1 MIIKIHSRGIG
12 AGRGPVDYLLGKDRD
27 RPDARL
33 DRGDPEQMIQL
44 IDSSNYAQ
52 KYTSGVL
59 SFAERDLD
67 ERQKQQIMDSF
78 ERTLLPG
85 LDKDQ
90 YSVLWVQHQDKDRL
104 ELNFVV
110 ANVEL
115 QSGKRLQPYYD
126 RADRPRLNAW
136 KDLVND
142 HYKLHDPNDPLNKR
156 ELCTPN
162 NLPRTKKE
170 ASETITNGLLGLA
183 EQGRINNRDDVVK
196 TLEGAGFE
204 IARTTG
210 KSISIKDPDGGQNI
224 RLKGMIYEQN
234 FRFGQELRADIERA
248 SQSYRADRNNRVQEA
263 RTTLDR
269 LTERKRENNQQ
280 RYPRTERTDTP
291 DYVKNLEY
299 RSDSHRY
306 GYRPSMGDFG
316 ISEPQNQG
324 KRRPDSSS
332 ERHDTEIDRRRGQLD
347 HNQLPRQQEPQT
359 LVHQD
364 EYTGRQLARGLSR
377 PNGVLNHDRVGTAA
391 TQGTGTDAERTTDTA
406 ERFTADVREYQ
417 ARQSGTQAEFSRIFG
432 RFDRNRQE
440 QEREFEQISKADQQL
455 EQTST
460 ELQRANR
467 HLEQANASARTASIE
482 AQKMNEPERSYSS
495 GFGLMR

>member
-12 AGRGPVDYLLGKDRD
+12 SGSSPVDYLLGKDRD

-224 RLKGMIYEQN
+224 RLKGMIYEQD
-234 FRFGQELRADIERA
+234 FRFGQELRADIEAA
-248 SQSYRADRNNRVQEA
+248 SARYRADRNNRVQEA

-291 DYVKNLEY
+291 DYVKNLERSSNSRY
-299 RSDSHRY
+299 HSNTGSRANFGVAGQENQRELRSDSTAERNNSGFSGPGGQY
-306 GYRPSMGDFG
+306 
-316 ISEPQNQG
+316 QN
-324 KRRPDSSS
+324 
-332 ERHDTEIDRRRGQLD
+332 GQL
-347 HNQLPRQQEPQT
+347 HRRQEPQT
-359 LVHQD
+359 IMYSSEQNSRDVR
-364 EYTGRQLARGLSR
+364 EQLHDTNGILS
-377 PNGVLNHDRVGTAA
+377 NDRVRKALIRSIGTH
-391 TQGTGTDAERTTDTA
+391 AERADSTA
-406 ERFTADVREYQ
+406 ERFKTDVREYQ
-417 ARQSGTQAEFSRIFG
+417 AGQPQRQGSIQELVSGYQR
-432 RFDRNRQE
+432 DRPDPKREIE
-440 QEREFEQISKADQQL
+440 QLDTACKQL
-455 EQTST
+455 ERANT
-460 ELQRANR
+460 ELR
-467 HLEQANASARTASIE
+467 E
-482 AQKMNEPERSYSS
+482 ATKQVEEMNRSYNNDIRL
-495 GFGLMR
+495 GR